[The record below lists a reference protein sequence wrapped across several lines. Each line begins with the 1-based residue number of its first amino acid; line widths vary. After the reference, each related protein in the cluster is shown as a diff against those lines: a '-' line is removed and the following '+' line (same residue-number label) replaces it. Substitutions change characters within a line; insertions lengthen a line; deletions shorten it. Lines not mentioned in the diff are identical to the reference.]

1 MTSTLARSTV
11 RVGKAVA
18 EVAGFVN
25 AVRDG
30 RVAPSRSSRRCGRRW
45 AIRICRWPTRC
56 RTPKA
61 ACSGSA
67 APGPRSRAGG
77 TEPGDPL
84 RWPDAG
90 DRRARAAHGGPAGD
104 AGRGAP
110 PRSAPP
116 LARSPL
122 CTGVHP
128 RARKMLA
135 PAGPSVRPRTRHRG
149 PPRRQV
155 VGSIPTGGS
164 LPAGRRLHR
173 SAVPPRVVMRSG
185 RRRCELLSWFVGC
198 RFIPPG
204 GGRGDGVGVTMSVVG
219 RVAAAWAA
227 DGGRGG

>member
-84 RWPDAG
+84 RWPDAR
-90 DRRARAAHGGPAGD
+90 DRRARAGHGGPAGD
-104 AGRGAP
+104 AGRGA

-122 CTGVHP
+122 CTGGRP

-135 PAGPSVRPRTRHRG
+135 PAGPSRTAAYA
-149 PPRRQV
+149 PPWT
-155 VGSIPTGGS
+155 S
-164 LPAGRRLHR
+164 
-173 SAVPPRVVMRSG
+173 
-185 RRRCELLSWFVGC
+185 
-198 RFIPPG
+198 
-204 GGRGDGVGVTMSVVG
+204 
-219 RVAAAWAA
+219 
-227 DGGRGG
+227 

>member
-90 DRRARAAHGGPAGD
+90 DRRTRAAHGGPAGD

-110 PRSAPP
+110 RSAPP
-116 LARSPL
+116 AGSFAAVHRSLSAWTQDACARRTVPYGRVRATVDLVGGRSP
-122 CTGVHP
+122 V
-128 RARKMLA
+128 RSRQAARY
-135 PAGPSVRPRTRHRG
+135 R
-149 PPRRQV
+149 
-155 VGSIPTGGS
+155 
-164 LPAGRRLHR
+164 
-173 SAVPPRVVMRSG
+173 
-185 RRRCELLSWFVGC
+185 
-198 RFIPPG
+198 PG
-204 GGRGDGVGVTMSVVG
+204 GASPVG
-219 RVAAAWAA
+219 RPAA
-227 DGGRGG
+227 DG